1 MTVTL
6 YLLRH
11 GQTELSRDDTFCG
24 SGLDPELTADGLRM
38 AQAFADFYSSTKWQ
52 SIYTSSLK
60 RTVSTARPL
69 CERVG
74 MTSSPRSELN
84 EIGYGEWEGLTK
96 STVDK
101 KFHDDYIKWLA
112 DPAWHAPTGGEL
124 AVAIARRGMQVIE
137 EIKEHCSTGN
147 VLIVSHKATIRIIL
161 CALLGVDVGRFR
173 YRFVCP
179 TGSVSVVEFSP
190 EGPLLHALADRS
202 HFSDALKTLPGT

>member
-1 MTVTL
+1 MTL

-69 CERVG
+69 CERTG

-96 STVDK
+96 AIVDK

-147 VLIVSHKATIRIIL
+147 VLIVSHKATIRIVL

-179 TGSVSVVEFSP
+179 TGSVSVVEFSA
-190 EGPLLHALADRS
+190 EGPLLHALGDRS
-202 HFSDALKTLPGT
+202 HFSDELKTLPGT